1 MAMCFRNKFGCN
13 MTAIID
19 CFELFIDKPGNLTGF
34 AFAWSNYKSQNTA
47 KDLIGVTPKGI
58 IYFISKGWVG

>member
-1 MAMCFRNKFGCN
+1 

-34 AFAWSNYKSQNTA
+34 AFAWSNYKNQNTA